1 MTTLAQA
8 RAEVITALTTA
19 GVRAT
24 STPGNDPPYV
34 LVQGAGIDMGHI
46 TRSEALSDWRLMC
59 VAGASDSTQSAASL
73 DTLKLAVIQTLRALA
88 GWRLGNVG
96 RDGIRTYGGGEYLT
110 AECSASRMIDL

>member
-8 RAEVITALTTA
+8 RAELITALTTA
-19 GVRAT
+19 SVRAT

-34 LVQGAGIDMGHI
+34 LVQGAGIDMSHI
-46 TRSEALSDWRLMC
+46 TRSEALADFRIMC
-59 VAGASDSTQSAASL
+59 VAGASDMAQSALTL
-73 DTLKLAVIQTLRALA
+73 DTLKLAVVQTLRAL
-88 GWRLGNVG
+88 GSWRLGNVG